1 MLLEEAKIYNTFPRN
16 LQDGKIP
23 VVPKF
28 YGYYAPSTEALERDD
43 NGNNGSGNGYDLD
56 EDEWKCVREQIES
69 LSPILL
75 LEACGEQVS
84 AAHLSDSDK

>member
-16 LQDGKIP
+16 LQDGEIP

-28 YGYYAPSTEALERDD
+28 YGYYAPSTEALEWGD
-43 NGNNGSGNGYDLD
+43 NGNNGSGIDYDLD